1 MLIRL
6 FGSLQYCLICCRL
19 FFFLLFISFSSFCKV
34 HRTYTV
40 FNTDKIYCSAL
51 KWRSIWD
58 EKKNTHGKKVR
69 YTVLIGYPQVAKQFE
84 SISFYKLMN
93 CKWTKNGIGIRKD
106 QSQNSRFRFIFSIWT
121 NSVSICKYKLLS
133 KIENTNNCFNL
144 MKSVWKKRKLKTRTQ
159 R

>member
-1 MLIRL
+1 MAH
-6 FGSLQYCLICCRL
+6 FSTVWSAVDC
-19 FFFLLFISFSSFCKV
+19 FSSSSICFVFVILQSAPYV
-34 HRTYTV
+34 HCV
-40 FNTDKIYCSAL
+40 SFNTDKIYCSAL

-58 EKKNTHGKKVR
+58 EKKYTWEKVR

-121 NSVSICKYKLLS
+121 NSVSKCKYKLLS
-133 KIENTNNCFNL
+133 KIEKT
-144 MKSVWKKRKLKTRTQ
+144 KKTVSI
-159 R
+159 